1 MQGKREIDVEV
12 VVGSH
17 ELNTVPLS
25 LFHDDGSMID
35 GVVLGKPTLLPKF
48 L

>member
-1 MQGKREIDVEV
+1 MQGKREIDMEV

-25 LFHDDGSMID
+25 LFNDDGSMLH
-35 GVVLGKPTLLPKF
+35 GVGKADVPKF